1 MLRTQSCEIS
11 DGRDAIGGERHPALW
26 VIGLCLDRVSLL
38 RMDAILALG
47 VAVYI
52 AYAGLQLGRENV
64 SLLLGESA
72 STERQQQLAEAARA
86 VPGVHAASSVTA
98 VWRGALLHVQLSVM
112 VDGSLSVSAA
122 HEIGHAVEQRL
133 LTESDIGQVTV
144 HIEPA

>member
-1 MLRTQSCEIS
+1 
-11 DGRDAIGGERHPALW
+11 
-26 VIGLCLDRVSLL
+26 
-38 RMDAILALG
+38 MDAILALG